1 MTNIEQFKNQ
11 QYLTIETY
19 RRNGEGVKTPV
30 WFAQDGEAL
39 RVWTQV
45 DAGKVK
51 RIRRDDRVRIVPST
65 ATGEAFGEWKEASA
79 VLLDQPQELEYTI
92 RLFRQKYGLMFNLFG
107 LLGRIRKAKY
117 ITIRVRVA

>member
-1 MTNIEQFKNQ
+1 MTNLEQFKNQ

-51 RIRRDDRVRIVPST
+51 RIRRDGRVQIVPST
-65 ATGEAFGEWKEASA
+65 ASGEALGEWKEASA

-107 LLGRIRKAKY
+107 LLGRIRKARY
-117 ITIRVRVA
+117 ITIHVQAA